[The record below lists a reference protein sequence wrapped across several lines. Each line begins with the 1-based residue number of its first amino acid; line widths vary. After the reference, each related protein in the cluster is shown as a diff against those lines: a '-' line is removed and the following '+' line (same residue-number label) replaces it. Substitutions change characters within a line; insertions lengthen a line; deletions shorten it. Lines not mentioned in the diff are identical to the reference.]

1 MNFLSNKIIIDYFL
15 SKKLKLRMLYVFQ
28 VVQHLNQNMHGDHTV
43 YLKQLQKMMIETYAE
58 ENKKINFI
66 NLSPGL
72 IKTKM
77 QKKIFNTKQNYSSLK
92 KFKTLYKNNLID
104 TPDKVA
110 LKVIKFLSELK
121 NFKDRSYVDLRNV

>member
-1 MNFLSNKIIIDYFL
+1 M
-15 SKKLKLRMLYVFQ
+15 
-28 VVQHLNQNMHGDHTV
+28 
-43 YLKQLQKMMIETYAE
+43 
-58 ENKKINFI
+58 
-66 NLSPGL
+66 SPGL